1 MSLDLEVAD
10 VDVALRYGPAAR
22 MPPMAVR
29 MFGEELT
36 QVSSPWLLKNGPPL
50 KKPADLAA
58 LA

>member
-1 MSLDLEVAD
+1 M
-10 VDVALRYGPAAR
+10 DVALRYGPAAR

-36 QVSSPWLLKNGPPL
+36 PVSSPWLLKNGPPL